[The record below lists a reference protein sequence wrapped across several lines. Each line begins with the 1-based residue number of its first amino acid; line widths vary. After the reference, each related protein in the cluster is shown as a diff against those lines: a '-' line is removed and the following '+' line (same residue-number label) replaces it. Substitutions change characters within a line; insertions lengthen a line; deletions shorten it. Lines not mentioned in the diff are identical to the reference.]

1 MDVDHFEG
9 SWLLAEIAGEIV
21 DAGAPREIRFDAG
34 RVIGQ
39 VGVNRF
45 SGSYTQTEDGIEFGP
60 AAMTRMAG
68 PPELM
73 DLEARFH
80 QALLAAETARTETR
94 LLLGDMVLVLQTDQG
109 DEEE

>member
-1 MDVDHFEG
+1 MDVNHFDG
-9 SWLLAEIAGEIV
+9 RWLLAEIAGELV
-21 DAGAPREIRFDAG
+21 DADAPREIRFDAG
-34 RVIGQ
+34 KVIGR

-80 QALLAAETARTETR
+80 QALLAADTARTETR